1 MHLPE
6 HAPVACAASVDTKTK
21 AKENKKENKTTV
33 LKVSLLADNHFSLEY
48 KAPLSAFQA
57 LCVALALCAIAR
69 SQTPMAPP

>member
-1 MHLPE
+1 
-6 HAPVACAASVDTKTK
+6 
-21 AKENKKENKTTV
+21 V

-69 SQTPMAPP
+69 SQTPMAPPNAPTIRNLTQPWLR

>member
-1 MHLPE
+1 MIDDLLQPTKTT
-6 HAPVACAASVDTKTK
+6 DTKP
-21 AKENKKENKTTV
+21 V

>member
-21 AKENKKENKTTV
+21 DTKPV